1 MCLDIRASMRPRI
14 LLCATVLCLAGY
26 CSGAIYESV
35 TELSRH
41 QSFDFIV
48 VGGGAGGAVVA
59 NRLTENPKFNVLL
72 LEAGPTPEGLGDN
85 YTVPFFT
92 VFLRSNTLTD
102 WNYTSVPQP
111 GLDNHAIPYP
121 RGRLLGGC
129 TSMNGMAYMRG
140 SKADFDRYAS
150 VTGDPGW
157 AWDAIQPYIFKNE
170 HWVPPTDGHDETGE
184 FDPAIHGFHGIN
196 AVSLPGF
203 LTKAI
208 ENRIEETTQELSDLF
223 PFNLDYNSGFPL
235 GVGWQQSTIKHG
247 KRSSSFTSYLGPEF
261 IGRPNLHVLVNTQ
274 ATRII
279 QTRQNPKEFLTVE
292 FAQTRDG
299 PRYQLTASKEVIISA
314 GSLETPKLLLNSGIG
329 DPAALRKL
337 GIQPAVDLP
346 DVGRNL
352 SVHVG
357 AFLSY
362 FVNGTH
368 TFDDILRNSTRR
380 EILLDEW
387 KTTNGG
393 GPLGITVGANHVAF
407 NRLPS
412 TVFETYPDPA
422 PGPDSPHIQG
432 GVWNGN
438 TKVNMV
444 DISIPADGHF
454 ITATNFLVTPASRG
468 SITLNT
474 TDPFQQPLIDFGCFT
489 NEFDV
494 VGVREGLKLAMA
506 YIGAKAW
513 QGYVL
518 APLNENITTATSD
531 ADLESFARANSSPT
545 GHIVGTASM
554 SPRGADYGVVDPDLL
569 VKGIQHLRIVDASV
583 LPYVPAGPTQGATYI
598 LAERGADLIKAK
610 WE

>member
-1 MCLDIRASMRPRI
+1 MRPRI

-35 TELSRH
+35 TELPRH

-48 VGGGAGGAVVA
+48 VGGGAAGGVVA
-59 NRLTENPKFNVLL
+59 NRLTENPAFNVLL
-72 LEAGPTPEGLGDN
+72 LEAGPMSLKFLHCTPEGDN

-92 VFLRSNTLTD
+92 LFLRPNSPGD

-111 GLDNHAIPYP
+111 GLDNQVIPFP
-121 RGRLLGGC
+121 RGRVLGGC

-170 HWVPPTDGHDETGE
+170 HWVPPTDGHNETGE

-196 AVSLPGF
+196 AVSLTGF
-203 LTKAI
+203 PTVAL
-208 ENRIEETTQELSDLF
+208 ESMIEEVTQELSDLF
-223 PFNLDYNSGFPL
+223 PTNLDYNSGFPL
-235 GVGWQQSTIKHG
+235 GVGWQQNTVKHG

-261 IGRPNLHVLVNTQ
+261 IGRPNLHVLVNAQ

-346 DVGRNL
+346 DVGQNL

-357 AFLSY
+357 AYLSY
-362 FVNGTH
+362 FVNGTD
-368 TFDDILRNSTRR
+368 TFDDILRNSTLR

-393 GPLGITVGANHVAF
+393 GPLGITFSGSHIAF

-438 TKVNMV
+438 VNANLA
-444 DISIPADGHF
+444 DISVPADGHF
-454 ITATNFLVTPASRG
+454 ITVVAYLVTPTSS

-494 VGVREGLKLAMA
+494 VAVREGLKLALTF
-506 YIGAKAW
+506 IGAKAW

-518 APLNENITTATSD
+518 APLNDNITTATSD
-531 ADLESFARANSSPT
+531 ADLESFARAQSSPS
-545 GHIVGTASM
+545 GHVVATASM

-569 VKGIQHLRIVDASV
+569 VKGIQNLRIVDASV
-583 LPYVPAGPTQGATYI
+583 LPYVPAGPTQGTTYI